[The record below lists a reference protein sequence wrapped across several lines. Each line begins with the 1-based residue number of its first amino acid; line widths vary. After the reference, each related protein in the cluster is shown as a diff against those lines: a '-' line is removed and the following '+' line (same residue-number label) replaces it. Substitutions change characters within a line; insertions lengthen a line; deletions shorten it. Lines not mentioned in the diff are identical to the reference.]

1 MRLRPLAKAEPLLC
15 TGLAQPGKIMR
26 GVRASHC
33 QNHLHQLHV
42 CLPSGPGRTRLLYR
56 MSMDFVAW
64 TRHIPFIQNF
74 WTRIANQVR
83 LQHGV
88 VPQPEHLRA
97 RFALND

>member
-1 MRLRPLAKAEPLLC
+1 
-15 TGLAQPGKIMR
+15 MR

-74 WTRIANQVR
+74 WTRIANQVGP
-83 LQHGV
+83 QHGV
-88 VPQPEHLRA
+88 VPRLRRWA
-97 RFALND
+97 VHASRFGDHSSQN